1 LSFPLRQNK
10 KTRRTR
16 WQAGLGKGGE
26 DRRCGGVGKCLFD
39 FLVHGVASEEGVVFL
54 LLNTLGDRLFVALGE
69 IAGDGLSF
77 FAGFGAFEYDDFL
90 HGVLKIIEPVS
101 KPARER
107 GATTIFCVN
116 FFARKTPVGQAG
128 AAESVITC
136 RSRPCPSLPQKKAHR
151 EMRPKNNKQ
160 KRQTKKCRLAQPR

>member
-1 LSFPLRQNK
+1 
-10 KTRRTR
+10 
-16 WQAGLGKGGE
+16 
-26 DRRCGGVGKCLFD
+26 VY
-39 FLVHGVASEEGVVFL
+39 GVASEEGIVFL

-101 KPARER
+101 KPARGR

-116 FFARKTPVGQAG
+116 FFARKTPAGQAG

-136 RSRPCPSLPQKKAHR
+136 RSRPSSSSNRTDRFPAPGF
-151 EMRPKNNKQ
+151 P
-160 KRQTKKCRLAQPR
+160 